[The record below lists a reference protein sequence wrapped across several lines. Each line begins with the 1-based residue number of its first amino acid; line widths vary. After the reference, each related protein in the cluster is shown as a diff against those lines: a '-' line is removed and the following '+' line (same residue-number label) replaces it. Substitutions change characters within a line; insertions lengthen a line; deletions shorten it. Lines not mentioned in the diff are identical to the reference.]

1 MTIYLFQSLEKVQNQ
16 MSGDYDLDTIKPV
29 NTQPLKCVKGQYHLL
44 VPVYVS
50 VSPTLIS
57 TDSCSHQDKIWTKFS
72 EKRIF

>member
-1 MTIYLFQSLEKVQNQ
+1 MMTIYLFQSLEKVQNQ

-44 VPVYVS
+44 VHVS

-57 TDSCSHQDKIWTKFS
+57 TDSCSHPDKIWTKFS